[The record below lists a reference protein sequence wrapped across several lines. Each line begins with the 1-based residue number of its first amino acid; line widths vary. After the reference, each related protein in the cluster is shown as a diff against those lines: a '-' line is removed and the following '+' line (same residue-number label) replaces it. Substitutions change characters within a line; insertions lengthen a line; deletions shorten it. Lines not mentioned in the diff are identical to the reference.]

1 MLKKYYFILLIIVAG
16 SLSACKYFKK
26 KQPEKPK
33 PIARVGENFLY
44 AEDIK
49 YLFESATHV
58 TDSAATVKS
67 YVDDWIRKK
76 LLLEKAA
83 TYLPAEK
90 QEVEKKIQDYRE
102 ALLIYLYEDEL
113 IKQKLDTT
121 VTEDAIDSF
130 YNTYKDNFRLDA
142 NIYKINYIKLP
153 LDAPKIDSI
162 RFLFLRAE
170 NEKNFNRLVNYCYS
184 YATDF
189 YLKDSLWISELSL
202 INKMPITETDL
213 AAIVK
218 NNKPVEVS
226 DSNYLYLLKN
236 IDFKLK
242 GEPAPIEFVRKDLNF
257 MIINKRKKQL
267 LTNAYDKIYQEAIKD
282 GTFEVY

>member
-1 MLKKYYFILLIIVAG
+1 LFIILAG

-26 KQPEKPK
+26 RQPEKAK
-33 PIARVGENFLY
+33 PIARVGDNFLY
-44 AEDIK
+44 AEDLE
-49 YLFESATHV
+49 YLFESAIPV
-58 TDSAATVKS
+58 TDSAATVKT
-67 YVDDWIRKK
+67 YIDDWIRKK
-76 LLLEKAA
+76 LLLETAT

-90 QEVEKKIQDYRE
+90 QNVEKKIQDYRE

-121 VTEDAIDSF
+121 VTEEAIDSF
-130 YNTYKDNFRLDA
+130 YNAYKDNFRLDG

-153 LDAPKIDSI
+153 IDAPKIDSI
-162 RFLFLRAE
+162 RFLFLRAG

-202 INKMPITETDL
+202 KNKMPLTETDMAL
-213 AAIVK
+213 LEK
-218 NNKPVEVS
+218 SSQLVEVS

-236 IDFKLK
+236 IDIKLK
-242 GEPAPIEFVRKDLNF
+242 GEPAPIDFVRKDLKF

-267 LTNAYDKIYQEAIKD
+267 LNNAYDKIYQEAIKD
-282 GTFEVY
+282 GTFEVF

>member
-1 MLKKYYFILLIIVAG
+1 MQKKYYFILFIILAG

-26 KQPEKPK
+26 KQPEKAK

-44 AEDIK
+44 AEDLE
-49 YLFESATHV
+49 YLFESATPV
-58 TDSAATVKS
+58 TDSAATVKT
-67 YVDDWIRKK
+67 YIDDWIRKK
-76 LLLEKAA
+76 LLLETAT
-83 TYLPAEK
+83 TYLPTEK
-90 QEVEKKIQDYRE
+90 QNVEKKIQDYRE

-121 VTEDAIDSF
+121 VTEEAVDSF
-130 YNTYKDNFRLDA
+130 YNAYKDNFRLDG

-153 LDAPKIDSI
+153 TDAPKIDSI
-162 RFLFLRAE
+162 RFLFLRAG

-202 INKMPITETDL
+202 KNKMPLTESDMAVL
-213 AAIVK
+213 EK
-218 NNKPVEVS
+218 SSQPVEVS

-236 IDFKLK
+236 IDIKLK

-282 GTFEVY
+282 GTFEVF